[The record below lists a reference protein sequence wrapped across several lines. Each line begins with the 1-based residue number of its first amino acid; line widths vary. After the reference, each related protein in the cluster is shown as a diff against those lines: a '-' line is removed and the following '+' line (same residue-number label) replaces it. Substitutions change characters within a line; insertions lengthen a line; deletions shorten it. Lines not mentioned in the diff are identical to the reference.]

1 MLVDGRAGTAAAVAA
16 ATEAAAVAKAA
27 VAQLESKSSS
37 TADFK
42 SLSSGGGGSGSA
54 DESSHSATASW
65 MNKKKPFQ
73 LFFSVFSLSP
83 YLTSVS
89 SLLFIFQIRLLCL
102 VLGTDRRLLNL
113 GCVVIGLVSRGEK

>member
-1 MLVDGRAGTAAAVAA
+1 MPLPAELLPPLKVDMVMEAEAAIAVDNAGCLVQTCSSATEAGRSSMLVDGRAGTAAAVAA

-54 DESSHSATASW
+54 DESSHSATAS
-65 MNKKKPFQ
+65 
-73 LFFSVFSLSP
+73 
-83 YLTSVS
+83 
-89 SLLFIFQIRLLCL
+89 
-102 VLGTDRRLLNL
+102 
-113 GCVVIGLVSRGEK
+113 